1 MDFTESDVSR
11 LINLYAR
18 QGFQCSQIVLH
29 VAQDLL
35 GGKNPSV
42 MRAMRGFGE
51 GIGGAGSL
59 CGAIAGGT
67 AALSLAENSDNAEVF
82 SRCAELYRRF
92 TSDIEQSTMCSD
104 ITGIDFTDPDQAEW
118 YHESPQKVA
127 RCERLMEKTV
137 MLVYELAR
145 GREAASKAKTAPRPA
160 MPPNATCDETGQTIP
175 AAWRAA
181 LPYLK
186 GW

>member
-1 MDFTESDVSR
+1 MNFTENDVSR
-11 LINLYAR
+11 LVKLYAR
-18 QGFQCSQIVLH
+18 QGYQCSQIVLN

-42 MRAMRGFGE
+42 TRAMRGFGE
-51 GIGGAGSL
+51 GIGGAGSV

-67 AALSLAENSDNAEVF
+67 AALSLAENCDDAELF
-82 SRCAELYRRF
+82 PRCAELYRRF
-92 TSDIEQSTMCSD
+92 TGEIEHSAMCRD

-118 YHESPQKVA
+118 YRESPRKVA
-127 RCERLMEKTV
+127 QCERLMERTV
-137 MLVYELAR
+137 MLVYEIAR
-145 GREAASKAKTAPRPA
+145 GNEAAATAKSSQRAA
-160 MPPNATCDETGQTIP
+160 VAPNATCGETRQIP
-175 AAWRAA
+175 PAWRQA

>member
-1 MDFTESDVSR
+1 MDFTESDVTR
-11 LINLYAR
+11 LIRLYGG
-18 QGFQCSQIVLH
+18 QGYQCSQVVLH

-35 GGKNPSV
+35 GGRNPSV

-67 AALSLAENSDNAEVF
+67 AALSLAENCDDAELF
-82 SRCAELYRRF
+82 PRCAELHRRF
-92 TSDIEQSTMCSD
+92 TGEIEQSALCSD

-118 YHESPQKVA
+118 YHESPGKVA
-127 RCERLMEKTV
+127 RCERLMTKTV

-145 GREAASKAKTAPRPA
+145 GGRDASEAIARPA
-160 MPPNATCDETGQTIP
+160 VAQNDTCGESRQTIP
-175 AAWRAA
+175 PAWRAA